1 MKRAALLTMFCLLP
15 GFAAAQS
22 PECRTIP
29 KATDR
34 LACYDKA
41 SPPGAIEKLATVA
54 SPAASGT
61 KRTAPKQAPDDS
73 AMPLADTLSAENSR
87 LDAKIRNICRGC

>member
-1 MKRAALLTMFCLLP
+1 VEKSKMKRAALLTVLCLLP

-34 LACYDKA
+34 LGCYDKA
-41 SPPGAIEKLATVA
+41 SPPAAMEK
-54 SPAASGT
+54 PAPAKST
-61 KRTAPKQAPDDS
+61 SPKQVADDS
-73 AMPLADTLSAENSR
+73 TRPLADMLATENSR
-87 LDAKIRNICRGC
+87 LDAKIKNICRGC